1 MGMAKKTGEKKKKGA
16 GGLPNQKSKTDAGTD
31 VGKRALEVAEQAR
44 EKKKQKK
51 EQKLAKAKQEE
62 EEEEERSSGSESEE
76 ETGGREMPSVKSD
89 KTLAGI
95 AAKAQEA
102 EKLKSSESAA
112 FLAISSPAGDLQE
125 EEQTVRKP
133 QDLKNRAVI
142 YISHI
147 PHGFYEKA
155 MRAFFGQF
163 GSVTNLR
170 LGRSKK
176 TGRSCGFAFVEFKYR
191 EVAEV
196 VAESMNNYLMFDRLL
211 KCSVVPKERTSKAI
225 FRGKV
230 KEQKPP
236 GKMAMMKHKRLVNAV
251 KCEETVQRRQV
262 RQAKRVKK
270 SMSKL
275 EKAGI
280 KYNFQIA
287 EMAVAAAK

>member
-1 MGMAKKTGEKKKKGA
+1 MGMAKKTGEKKKKGG

-51 EQKLAKAKQEE
+51 EQKLASKKVEE
-62 EEEEERSSGSESEE
+62 EEKSSESDEEEV
-76 ETGGREMPSVKSD
+76 GGRELPSVKSD

-112 FLAISSPAGDLQE
+112 FLAIASPAGDLKE

-142 YISHI
+142 YISHV

-163 GSVTNLR
+163 GTVTNLR

-251 KCEETVQRRQV
+251 KCDETVQRRQV

-270 SMSKL
+270 SLSKL

-280 KYNFQIA
+280 EYNFQIA
-287 EMAVAAAK
+287 EMAADVK

>member
-1 MGMAKKTGEKKKKGA
+1 MGMAKKTGEKKKKGG

-51 EQKLAKAKQEE
+51 EQRLAKKE
-62 EEEEERSSGSESEE
+62 EEEEERSSDSEE
-76 ETGGREMPSVKSD
+76 EGEMGGRELPSVKSD
-89 KTLAGI
+89 RTLAGI

-112 FLAISSPAGDLQE
+112 FLAIASPAGDLKE

-142 YISHI
+142 YISHV

-163 GSVTNLR
+163 GTVTNLR

-251 KCEETVQRRQV
+251 KCDETVQRRQV

-270 SMSKL
+270 SLSKL

-287 EMAVAAAK
+287 EMAAAAK

>member
-1 MGMAKKTGEKKKKGA
+1 MGKEEK
-16 GGLPNQKSKTDAGTD
+16 S
-31 VGKRALEVAEQAR
+31 
-44 EKKKQKK
+44 
-51 EQKLAKAKQEE
+51 
-62 EEEEERSSGSESEE
+62 SESEE
-76 ETGGREMPSVKSD
+76 DEEEVGGRELPSVKSD

-95 AAKAQEA
+95 ATKAQEA

-112 FLAISSPAGDLQE
+112 FLAIASPAGDLKE

-142 YISHI
+142 YISHV

-163 GSVTNLR
+163 GTVTNLR

-191 EVAEV
+191 E

-230 KEQKPP
+230 EEQKPP

-251 KCEETVQRRQV
+251 KCDETVQRRQV

-270 SMSKL
+270 SLAKL

-280 KYNFQIA
+280 AYNFQIA
-287 EMAVAAAK
+287 EMAAAAK

>member
-1 MGMAKKTGEKKKKGA
+1 MEGEM
-16 GGLPNQKSKTDAGTD
+16 
-31 VGKRALEVAEQAR
+31 
-44 EKKKQKK
+44 
-51 EQKLAKAKQEE
+51 
-62 EEEEERSSGSESEE
+62 
-76 ETGGREMPSVKSD
+76 GGRELPSVKSD

-95 AAKAQEA
+95 AAKAQVA

-112 FLAISSPAGDLQE
+112 FLAIASPAGDL
-125 EEQTVRKP
+125 KP

-142 YISHI
+142 YISHV

-163 GSVTNLR
+163 GTVTNLR

-211 KCSVVPKERTSKAI
+211 KCSVVSKVRSSRAI

-230 KEQKPP
+230 KEHKPP

-251 KCEETVQRRQV
+251 KCDETVQRRQV

-270 SMSKL
+270 SLSKL

-280 KYNFQIA
+280 AYNFQIA
-287 EMAVAAAK
+287 EMAAASS

>member
-1 MGMAKKTGEKKKKGA
+1 MGMAKKTGEKKKKGG
-16 GGLPNQKSKTDAGTD
+16 GGLPNQKTKTDAGTD

-51 EQKLAKAKQEE
+51 EQKLKLKEKEKEEKSSDSEE
-62 EEEEERSSGSESEE
+62 EEV
-76 ETGGREMPSVKSD
+76 GGREMPSVKSD

-112 FLAISSPAGDLQE
+112 FLAIASPAGDLKE

-163 GSVTNLR
+163 GTVTNLR

-251 KCEETVQRRQV
+251 KCDETVQRRQV

-270 SMSKL
+270 SLSKL

-280 KYNFQIA
+280 QYNFQIA
-287 EMAVAAAK
+287 EMAAAK

>member
-1 MGMAKKTGEKKKKGA
+1 MVLTAMTRRTTSATRHPSNKKH
-16 GGLPNQKSKTDAGTD
+16 
-31 VGKRALEVAEQAR
+31 
-44 EKKKQKK
+44 KK
-51 EQKLAKAKQEE
+51 EQKLAKAKQ

-95 AAKAQEA
+95 AVKAQEA

-176 TGRSCGFAFVEFKYR
+176 TGRSCGFASVEFKYR

-225 FRGKV
+225 FRAKV

-287 EMAVAAAK
+287 EMAAAAAK

>member
-1 MGMAKKTGEKKKKGA
+1 MGEKKKKGA

-62 EEEEERSSGSESEE
+62 EEERSSGSESEE
-76 ETGGREMPSVKSD
+76 EPGGREMPSVKSD

-251 KCEETVQRRQV
+251 KCDETVQRRQV

-287 EMAVAAAK
+287 EMAAAATK

>member
-1 MGMAKKTGEKKKKGA
+1 MAKKTGEKKKKGA
-16 GGLPNQKSKTDAGTD
+16 WGLPNQKSKTDAGTD

-95 AAKAQEA
+95 AAKAQEE
-102 EKLKSSESAA
+102 EK
-112 FLAISSPAGDLQE
+112 
-125 EEQTVRKP
+125 TVRKP

-163 GSVTNLR
+163 GTVTNLR

-251 KCEETVQRRQV
+251 KCDETVQRRQV
-262 RQAKRVKK
+262 RQA
-270 SMSKL
+270 L
-275 EKAGI
+275 G
-280 KYNFQIA
+280 
-287 EMAVAAAK
+287 

>member
-1 MGMAKKTGEKKKKGA
+1 MEKKTGEKKKKGA

-76 ETGGREMPSVKSD
+76 GTGGREMPSVKSD

-230 KEQKPP
+230 KEHKPP

-251 KCEETVQRRQV
+251 KCRKLCRGG
-262 RQAKRVKK
+262 RFVKPR
-270 SMSKL
+270 
-275 EKAGI
+275 G
-280 KYNFQIA
+280 
-287 EMAVAAAK
+287 

>member
-1 MGMAKKTGEKKKKGA
+1 MAKKTGEKKKKGG

-44 EKKKQKK
+44 EKKKQKR
-51 EQKLAKAKQEE
+51 EQKLKKEE
-62 EEEEERSSGSESEE
+62 EEEEEESSEE
-76 ETGGREMPSVKSD
+76 EEEMGGRELPSVKSD

-112 FLAISSPAGDLQE
+112 FLAIASPAGDLKE
-125 EEQTVRKP
+125 EEQTVKKP

-142 YISHI
+142 YISHV

-163 GSVTNLR
+163 GTVTNLR

-230 KEQKPP
+230 KEHKPP

-251 KCEETVQRRQV
+251 KCDETVQRRQV

-270 SMSKL
+270 SLSKL

-280 KYNFQIA
+280 AYNFQIA
-287 EMAVAAAK
+287 EMAAAATN

>member
-1 MGMAKKTGEKKKKGA
+1 MEGEM
-16 GGLPNQKSKTDAGTD
+16 
-31 VGKRALEVAEQAR
+31 
-44 EKKKQKK
+44 
-51 EQKLAKAKQEE
+51 
-62 EEEEERSSGSESEE
+62 
-76 ETGGREMPSVKSD
+76 GGRELPSVKSD

-95 AAKAQEA
+95 AAKAQVA

-112 FLAISSPAGDLQE
+112 FLAIASPAGDLKE
-125 EEQTVRKP
+125 EEQTV
-133 QDLKNRAVI
+133 RAVI

-163 GSVTNLR
+163 GTVTNLR

-251 KCEETVQRRQV
+251 KCDETVQRRQV

-270 SMSKL
+270 SMAKL

-287 EMAVAAAK
+287 EMAAAAAK

>member
-1 MGMAKKTGEKKKKGA
+1 MGMAKKTGEKKKKGG
-16 GGLPNQKSKTDAGTD
+16 GGLPNQKTKTDAGTD

-51 EQKLAKAKQEE
+51 EQKLKLKEKEKEEKSSDSEE
-62 EEEEERSSGSESEE
+62 EEEEV
-76 ETGGREMPSVKSD
+76 GGREMPSVKSD

-112 FLAISSPAGDLQE
+112 FLAIASPAGDLKE

-163 GSVTNLR
+163 GTVTNLR

-251 KCEETVQRRQV
+251 KCDETVQRRQV

-270 SMSKL
+270 SLSKL

-280 KYNFQIA
+280 QYNFQIA
-287 EMAVAAAK
+287 EMAAAK